1 MTVIEIESLTHDYQT
16 GLWRK
21 RSLRALDGLSLRVEA
36 AYRFGEVFLP
46 YIDADAAIR
55 FVERGIRNN
64 PDEWR
69 LYQDLEFVQ
78 WRRRRFR

>member
-36 AYRFGEVFLP
+36 AYRFCEVFLP